1 MKIAFKSFIINP
13 QFMVNR
19 MLSKQQHQ
27 KCADDFHCR
36 ILMLEKDGKPLYH
49 VSIDTVEIYLSYRD
63 HIKEVIENKLGYP
76 IDLIT
81 SATHSH
87 YCPCL
92 TTDTNYQEILL
103 DRIAKEI
110 TDIKIIEI
118 NDLSYSYQ
126 YEFFDKTGK

>member
-1 MKIAFKSFIINP
+1 MKIGFKSFIINP
-13 QFMVNR
+13 PFMVNR

-27 KCADDFHCR
+27 KCADDLHCL

-110 TDIKIIEI
+110 TDIKIIET